1 MINFQVNLI
10 IFFLCSL
17 YFMSQDYVHMNP
29 GVFSARKFFFFFF
42 FSFNFGHVANFL
54 IVLNTQKLNNVGV
67 FFVCF
72 LAVLYSM
79 QDLSSWPRDR
89 TWAFCT
95 GSMES
100 LSLDHQAGLVFTVSE
115 SEVLNSNRAST
126 VLALCLGCFELC
138 VGESLL

>member
-1 MINFQVNLI
+1 M
-10 IFFLCSL
+10 
-17 YFMSQDYVHMNP
+17 HMNP

>member
-1 MINFQVNLI
+1 MWG
-10 IFFLCSL
+10 FFL
-17 YFMSQDYVHMNP
+17 
-29 GVFSARKFFFFFF
+29 
-42 FSFNFGHVANFL
+42 
-54 IVLNTQKLNNVGV
+54 
-67 FFVCF
+67 FVF

-100 LSLDHQAGLVFTVSE
+100 LSLDHQAGLLFTVSE

>member
-1 MINFQVNLI
+1 M
-10 IFFLCSL
+10 FFL
-17 YFMSQDYVHMNP
+17 P
-29 GVFSARKFFFFFF
+29 GNFSFSFF

-54 IVLNTQKLNNVGV
+54 IVLNTQKLNNVG
-67 FFVCF
+67 FFLFVCF
-72 LAVLYSM
+72 LAVLYSL
-79 QDLSSWPRDR
+79 QDLSSWTRDR

-100 LSLDHQAGLVFTVSE
+100 LSLDHQAGLGFTVAE

-126 VLALCLGCFELC
+126 VLASCLGCFELR